1 MKNKSLI
8 KKRFSRSLKT
18 YDDNAFIQKQ
28 TAKKLISFLP
38 DITYEKIFETGTL
51 TGILTKELIKKIK
64 FNSYTYNDIIP
75 EAKLYI
81 DKIIPEAEFLE
92 GDIEEISL
100 RENYNLIISNASL
113 QWCSDIYK
121 TISKLT
127 GHLSDG
133 GILAFSIFGSKNLKE
148 IKEFFNIDSQYTDI
162 DKLKEKYN
170 LINYISEETKIYFNS
185 PVDIIKHFKLTGV
198 NALKEVSLTKSRL
211 KKFEEEYEKK
221 YFEGDK
227 VYLTYNPVYIIIGAE
242 K

>member
-8 KKRFSRSLKT
+8 KKRFSKSLKT

-28 TAKKLISFLP
+28 TAEKLISLLP
-38 DITYEKIFETGTL
+38 ETSYEKVFETGAL

-75 EAKLYI
+75 EAKFYI
-81 DKIIPEAEFLE
+81 DKIIPEAEFFE

-100 RENYNLIISNASL
+100 SEKFNLIISNASL

-127 GHLSDG
+127 EHLNEG

-148 IKEFFNIDSQYTDI
+148 IKRFFDI
-162 DKLKEKYN
+162 DNQYADIERLKEKYN
-170 LINYISEETKIYFNS
+170 LINYISEEIKIYFDN

-211 KKFEEEYEKK
+211 KEFEEEYGKK
-221 YFEGDK
+221 YSQGDK
-227 VYLTYNPVYIIIGAE
+227 VYLTYNPVYIILYS